1 MIDSKKLKFLNG
13 VLSQIKGVKEKI
25 QSKDNSGK
33 ENCAKIDKKANK
45 LEK

>member
-1 MIDSKKLKFLNG
+1 MKFLNG

-25 QSKDNSGK
+25 QSKGNSGK
-33 ENCAKIDKKANK
+33 ENCAQIDQRANK